1 VAATKAVGGVV
12 GRGWSDEE
20 VRDPMK
26 FMNGDDSLES
36 IVSKLEASGK
46 RIPLP
51 NKEMFVEAIT
61 NANWSWDGFAVTL
74 EDRNVDKEKIAI
86 MIGLYILKLFIN
98 SPNDGYCD
106 PAMAAYIETSGFHF
120 PKCKRDKGPYLHNWA
135 LGIHYDYKE
144 GKPSVLSIAN
154 ALFMLEMYNRQL
166 AGLGDWPSLR
176 PRCPAPPCGLA
187 GRSVL
192 SYLTSLAIVWIR
204 VIKSN

>member
-1 VAATKAVGGVV
+1 MASPV
-12 GRGWSDEE
+12 
-20 VRDPMK
+20 
-26 FMNGDDSLES
+26 DSWFNSIFDNIIEDLES
-36 IVSKLEASGK
+36 GVTIPNAPALCALLKEK
-46 RIPLP
+46 KIPLFRNYTTIRNSTKLSYMQNP
-51 NKEMFVEAIT
+51 EGLLDRHKCAASFMLAFL
-61 NANWSWDGFAVTL
+61 SQVTL

-106 PAMAAYIETSGFHF
+106 PAMAAYIETSGFRF

-166 AGLGDWPSLR
+166 AGLGD
-176 PRCPAPPCGLA
+176 
-187 GRSVL
+187 
-192 SYLTSLAIVWIR
+192 
-204 VIKSN
+204 